1 MGKSAYASRLL
12 RMAEQKLLSYKDLA
26 SVDALALVRLSDLAQ
41 LPSSYNIAGIYFLF
55 DSVGALLYIGMSQ
68 NLLQRIAVHR
78 AAKRYATFAYF
89 EVFAEQRV
97 GTFLHYLEAYFIQKY
112 LPLQNANKV
121 QSDPDVLT
129 ESAFSDAILTI
140 LAQREFLRTR
150 PQYRNKNNWID

>member
-1 MGKSAYASRLL
+1 
-12 RMAEQKLLSYKDLA
+12 MAEQKLLSHKDLV
-26 SVDALALVRLSDLAQ
+26 SVDALSLVKLSDLAQ

-78 AAKRYATFAYF
+78 TAKRYATFAYF
-89 EVFAEQRV
+89 EVFAGQRV

-112 LPLQNANKV
+112 VPLQNESKTLHN
-121 QSDPDVLT
+121 PDVLA
-129 ESAFSDAILTI
+129 ESAFSDAILTV